1 MKTILIS
8 GGLGSLSQNII
19 AMLQNQ
25 NVSFVII
32 DIVNQPKDFHTRF
45 PDSFYIKADV
55 SEGKLLSDKISAIV
69 DKNNISIG
77 GIVNTPA
84 WSDFKKFNDT
94 TFEAIEKTLNMKL
107 LGYANVIK
115 SSLPYLAK
123 KSSIVNVS
131 SVQAHSS
138 GEGSVMYS
146 AANGGVISLT
156 KSLSVELRHRKIR
169 VNTVVPGGFLTD
181 IYKKT
186 HDDWKEKI
194 RKSQCLEIRDVSSV
208 IVYLLGEESRGIN
221 GTEIIV
227 DGGISAMRAKSSDY

>member
-1 MKTILIS
+1 MKTILVS
-8 GGLGSLSQNII
+8 GGLGSLSQNVIT
-19 AMLQNQ
+19 MLQNQ
-25 NVSFVII
+25 NFSFVII
-32 DIVNQPKDFHTRF
+32 DILDQPKDFHIKY
-45 PDSFYIKADV
+45 PGSFYIKADI
-55 SEGKLLSDKISAIV
+55 SEGRILSEKISATII
-69 DKNNISIG
+69 KNNISLN
-77 GIVNTPA
+77 GIINTPA
-84 WSDFKKFNDT
+84 WSDFKKFDDT
-94 TFEAIEKTLNMKL
+94 TFEAIEETLNMKL

-115 SSLPYLAK
+115 ASLPYLAE
-123 KSSIVNVS
+123 KSSIVNIS

-194 RKSQCLEIRDVSSV
+194 KKSQCLEIWDVSSV
-208 IVYLLGEESRGIN
+208 IAFLLEEESRGIN